1 MLARWD
7 LGSTPIHVI
16 AEENNQQD
24 DLEVGATETRGT
36 GSQEQ
41 WKRKP
46 TTRPP

>member
-24 DLEVGATETRGT
+24 DLELEHRDRGI